1 MNFLTSLISPNS
13 GKSHKRVVS
22 LVAAATIIGGFIAD
36 IFADI
41 HVDAVLVD
49 AVMWLALI
57 GMGTSVLERF
67 APSARKGHTSTMET
81 KTTIVEA
88 APEEK
93 P

>member
-22 LVAAATIIGGFIAD
+22 LVASAAIIGGFVVD
-36 IFADI
+36 LFAD
-41 HVDAVLVD
+41 VTVSATLVD
-49 AVMWLALI
+49 AVMWLAVV

-67 APSARKGHTSTMET
+67 APKQRAQSTMET
-81 KTTIVEA
+81 KTTIVEPV
-88 APEEK
+88 PEEK